1 MKLVVFG
8 RSGIADVH
16 DLPGEL
22 DEKFFAALV
31 KNIQAETIEEMQTM
45 SSRGGH
51 TDNPFYQSLR
61 GARHAIRVAGDCST
75 NLHILTGITLETTTE
90 LRALATF
97 WQVVRERGMLT
108 PGNCQDITTLF
119 MRVGTKVCGDLSVL
133 VFSIIRGAANR
144 KMCVLV
150 RA

>member
-8 RSGIADVH
+8 QAGISDVH

-22 DEKFFAALV
+22 DEKFFTTLV
-31 KNIQAETIEEMQTM
+31 NEIEVQTIDELQLMRD
-45 SSRGGH
+45 RGGH
-51 TDNPFYQSLR
+51 VDNPFYQSLR
-61 GARHAIRVAGDCST
+61 GTRNAIRVARDSST
-75 NLHILTGITLETTTE
+75 DLYVLTGVTLETTTD

-119 MRVGTKVCGDLSVL
+119 MHVGPKICGDLSVL

-144 KMCVLV
+144 KMCVLI